1 MSKTRKLHFDC
12 PWDGVRI
19 VLIALAASS
28 IGALPACG
36 QSDPMRK
43 QFAKDIK
50 KQEEIRPG
58 RIDEAFVSS
67 WTNAAGEKIHATCMI
82 YGRRE
87 RPISLVVSP
96 HGDGIATLERGNLKD
111 SDWVKYCS
119 APAADAS
126 GNPISK
132 RRL

>member
-1 MSKTRKLHFDC
+1 MSKTRQLHFNHSRDV
-12 PWDGVRI
+12 VRI
-19 VLIALAASS
+19 VLVAVAAFS

-50 KQEEIRPG
+50 KQKEMRPG
-58 RIDEAFVSS
+58 RIDEALVSS
-67 WTNAAGEKIHATCMI
+67 WMNAAGEKIHATCMI

-96 HGDGIATLERGNLKD
+96 HGDGIATLERGNVED
-111 SDWVKYCS
+111 ADWVKYCS
-119 APAADAS
+119 APAADGS

-132 RRL
+132 QKL